1 MKKTL
6 LEKTADKLVNAFVN
20 GKIIAPIPQ
29 KFTKKLNEAQKLTNI
44 IQELKQC

>member
-20 GKIIAPIPQ
+20 NKIIAPLPKNLQ
-29 KFTKKLNEAQKLTNI
+29 KN
-44 IQELKQC
+44 

>member
-20 GKIIAPIPQ
+20 NKIIAPHSNKIY
-29 KFTKKLNEAQKLTNI
+29 KNI
-44 IQELKQC
+44 K

>member
-20 GKIIAPIPQ
+20 NKIIASIPA
-29 KFTKKLNEAQKLTNI
+29 KFTKKLGESQKL
-44 IQELKQC
+44 KK